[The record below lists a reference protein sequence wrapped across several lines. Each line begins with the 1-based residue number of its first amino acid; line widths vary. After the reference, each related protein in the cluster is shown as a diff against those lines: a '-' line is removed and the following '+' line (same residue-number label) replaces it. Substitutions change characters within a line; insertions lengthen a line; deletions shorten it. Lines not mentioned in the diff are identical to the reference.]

1 MANPLRTLMESI
13 GVNLD
18 NLGRVRE
25 QKILDIPRT
34 NPTVVS
40 GQVVTPSMDQNE
52 VDELYNVLADK
63 KVFSKNNI
71 KGINYGRIG
80 SLFDEVDGLN
90 PDDPQS
96 YETMLTNLRTQNA
109 ELFDHLRR
117 KKTISISEMVKM
129 VGEKDL
135 GDLMKKFLM
144 LLPGEQ
150 LPAEDVV
157 GGLIIMKRLMQE
169 IKYGHKKM
177 SEIPDTPEIKAM
189 MPALAEE
196 RRKQAKK
203 IQVLAGQLKHF
214 SARLSA
220 SVSESARSLS
230 VLANA
235 NKIFGE
241 NLDKITLQADILF
254 DEADPRLIDLHVVA
268 LTNMSIDQKGNY
280 LMELASKA
288 GTISQKVISELYIN
302 SLLTSGVTHAVNI
315 AGNAIFQIARLA
327 ERGIAGGIGEARTQ
341 MAKLV
346 GSEKAR
352 GQDYMDRAYMG
363 EMAFG
368 VFGDAMGLMDAFVL
382 MARAGL
388 RGEASDLATKLDL
401 RGPAIGNTDSIPQ
414 VLQDLSKARSAGDFY
429 NSFINIIG
437 IAGRMPGRALL
448 MEDEFF
454 KGIIRNKT
462 LYQEAYRSGMAMFK
476 QLGKVKDTAGKQKY
490 GLEERFNLAKSHM
503 TKLIANPPENIKKI
517 ATEMAQKETFQGQVR
532 PPFNYASGMFNNFVG
547 KMFLNPF
554 YKTPSNVFSEIG
566 DRFIPHELITAVKKG
581 QGREFDEAMSKL
593 TVGWGIMLFGANMV
607 AGNYGDDVVI
617 TGAGPTSKRVQNIVG
632 RGAEVPRGSIGT
644 LNKETGKYEWTSFT
658 RMDPLSMLLMMSADM
673 HNYQQFEDPASLG
686 VDPGLAD
693 AVEQKRAELTH
704 ALWLAISQHATDL
717 PFLQGLGE
725 LNNMMIRGDRE
736 TGEEYSDKVEKF
748 FGKKVGSIAS
758 NIQGQVETF
767 STFGTGTML
776 RSWMEENYPEYAEM
790 YPIIPT
796 NSLLRNIERVVSP
809 ESTSSMLN
817 QGQLDEM
824 ELMRIE
830 DIPPFLKGFYEEMNR
845 AKGGH
850 FLYSDEL
857 EPQMN
862 FWGEPTHQIQ
872 PKMIEK
878 YGKWRFMYN
887 PFQVMEGSYSR
898 LEREFIR
905 ISEVTEQPFPNR
917 YHRKRLQKNLKL
929 FPKAKDNIATYEL
942 TAEEFNRNVY
952 VANNID
958 ANGRVKP
965 NMALGIEGDDDF
977 DGDTTMLNAMNDLVF
992 ESDVYAEADD
1002 DTRYKLLSTALSEYQ
1017 ALAKKWTFSNESRL
1031 IQLMDV
1037 DILDE

>member
-1 MANPLRTLMESI
+1 MDKLTPIR
-13 GVNLD
+13 NLINTFGIKLD
-18 NLGRVRE
+18 DFGRVTE
-25 QKILDIPRT
+25 EKVLDLPKEKPEVIA
-34 NPTVVS
+34 
-40 GQVVTPSMDQNE
+40 GQVVSPSMDQSE
-52 VDELYNVLADK
+52 FDGLFEAIK
-63 KVFSKNNI
+63 KGGFEGDGI
-71 KGINYGRIG
+71 KYGRIG
-80 SLFDEVDGLN
+80 SLFDEVEGLN
-90 PDDPQS
+90 VNDAGS
-96 YETMLTNLRTQNA
+96 YETMITNLRQNNE
-109 ELFDHLRR
+109 ELFQYLRR
-117 KKTISISEMVKM
+117 RKTLTIGEMVEM
-129 VGEKDL
+129 AEKKGVATIMKQILTMPL
-135 GDLMKKFLM
+135 G
-144 LLPGEQ
+144 GQ

-157 GGLIIMKRLMQE
+157 GGLLIIKRLMKE
-169 IKYGHKKM
+169 INYGTKKLG
-177 SEIPDTPEIKAM
+177 EIPDTPEVASM
-189 MPALAEE
+189 MPQLAEE
-196 RRKQAKK
+196 RRLQAKK
-203 IQVLAGQLKHF
+203 VQILAGQLKHF

-220 SVSESARSLS
+220 SVTESARSLS

-235 NKIFGE
+235 NKIFE
-241 NLDKITLQADILF
+241 QNLDKITQQADILF
-254 DEADPRLIDLHVVA
+254 NEADPRLIDLHVVT
-268 LTNMSIDQKGNY
+268 LNNMSLDQRGHY
-280 LMELASKA
+280 LVEMADKA
-288 GTISQKVISELYIN
+288 VTLSSRMISELYIN

-315 AGNAIFQIARLA
+315 AGNATMQILRLG

-363 EMAFG
+363 EMAMG
-368 VFGDAMGLMDAFVL
+368 AFGDAMGLKDAFTL
-382 MARAGL
+382 MTRAML
-388 RGEASDLATKLDL
+388 KGEASDLATKLDL
-401 RGPAIGNTDSIPQ
+401 RGPAIGDTNSIPQ
-414 VLQDLSKARSAGDFY
+414 VLKDLSQTRSMGDFF
-429 NSFINIIG
+429 NSVINIIG

-454 KGIIRNKT
+454 KGIIRSKT
-462 LYQEAYRSGMAMFK
+462 IYQEAYRSGMSLNA
-476 QLGKVKDTAGKQKY
+476 
-490 GLEERFNLAKSHM
+490 NLAKLKKTNGDPKYTVGERAEMVQTHIF
-503 TKLIANPPENIKKI
+503 KLIKEPPENIKKI

-566 DRFIPHELITAVKKG
+566 DRFIPHELIQAVKKG
-581 QGREFDEAMSKL
+581 SGREFDEAMSKL
-593 TVGWGIMLFGANMV
+593 VMGWGIMLFGANMV
-607 AGNYGDDVVI
+607 AGNYGDDVII

-632 RGAEVPRGSIGT
+632 RGAEVPRGSIGV
-644 LNKETGKYEWTSFT
+644 LNKETGIYEFSSFT
-658 RMDPLSMLLMMSADM
+658 RMDPVSMLLMMSADM
-673 HNYQQFEDPASLG
+673 HNYQMFENPAGLG
-686 VDPGLAD
+686 VDPPLAD
-693 AVEQKRAELTH
+693 AVAQKGAELTH
-704 ALWLAISQHATDL
+704 ALWLAISQHSTDL
-717 PFLQGLGE
+717 PFLQGISE
-725 LNNMMIRGDRE
+725 LNNVMIRGDRE
-736 TGEEYSDKVEKF
+736 TGEEFYDKVVKF
-748 FGKKVGSIAS
+748 MGGKVGSIAS

-767 STFGTGTML
+767 STLGTGTMA
-776 RSWMEENYPEYAEM
+776 RSWMEENYPETAEM
-790 YPIIPT
+790 YPIIPV

-830 DIPPFLKGFYEEMNR
+830 DIPPFLKGFYQEMNR

-850 FLYSDEL
+850 FLYSDKL